1 MTWSMIKGF
10 HCIIQR
16 FQTRF
21 SDVRVSIQQK
31 DGLTSFL
38 YVEAKTFNV
47 VFWKDIMS
55 EKITVIDH
63 QTQKCDYGD

>member
-1 MTWSMIKGF
+1 
-10 HCIIQR
+10 
-16 FQTRF
+16 
-21 SDVRVSIQQK
+21 VRVSIQQK